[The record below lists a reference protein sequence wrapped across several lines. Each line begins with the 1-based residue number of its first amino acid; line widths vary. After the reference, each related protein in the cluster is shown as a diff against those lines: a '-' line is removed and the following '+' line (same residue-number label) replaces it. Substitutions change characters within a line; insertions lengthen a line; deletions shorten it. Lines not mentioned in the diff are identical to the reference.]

1 MFVVQTL
8 VLTNVASGTFRI
20 ILQNMVATD
29 VLSFASTSSDISN
42 ALYYASLDIPST
54 SRLCSSFGVS
64 RTFANSAT
72 TMFIRV
78 EFYCD
83 NAEPLPLLYAYTADL
98 VPKNDNLTTYTQ
110 RNQLHTPIPSGTFK
124 LTVPATSPA
133 KAIDVPFDSSPDNVR
148 GLLQALSSDITVST
162 LLIAAVP
169 TGGGSPSFSFCSGG
183 RHSGWQRL
191 QRLQLDGH
199 LRNPPRRY
207 PCAGGQR
214 LGS

>member
-83 NAEPLPLLYAYTADL
+83 NVEPLPLLYAYTADL
-98 VPKNDNLTTYTQ
+98 VPKNNNLTTYTQ
-110 RNQLHTPIPSGTFK
+110 RNQLHTPIPTGTFK
-124 LTVPATSPA
+124 LTVPVTSPA

-148 GLLQALSSDITVST
+148 SLLQALSSDITVST
-162 LLIAAVP
+162 LLIAVVH
-169 TGGGSPSFSFCSGG
+169 TGGALIVFLALFRWTSLAAAAPTAASVGRSPS
-183 RHSGWQRL
+183 
-191 QRLQLDGH
+191 
-199 LRNPPRRY
+199 
-207 PCAGGQR
+207 
-214 LGS
+214 

>member
-98 VPKNDNLTTYTQ
+98 VPKNNNLTTYTQ

-169 TGGGSPSFSFCSGG
+169 TGGALTVFLVLFRWTSLGVAALTAASVGRSPS
-183 RHSGWQRL
+183 
-191 QRLQLDGH
+191 
-199 LRNPPRRY
+199 
-207 PCAGGQR
+207 
-214 LGS
+214 